1 MAKVRTL
8 FACKACGALQN
19 KWMGKCPD
27 CGAWDALE
35 AQRVEPKSKVDPRAA
50 AARAFV
56 NAAAVAEANEGPDAP
71 GTRRGGRGGGV
82 GADDAGGGIHL
93 EPLVPASPALPI
105 GEIETTGASTRIA
118 TGIAEFDR
126 VLGGGIVPA
135 SAILLGGDPGIGKST
150 LLLQAA
156 QALAARGHRTLYV
169 SSEESAQ
176 QVKLRASR
184 LSGTREGHRAE
195 GRVLRAEVAGP
206 KPSDSGL
213 RTPDPG
219 LSTTHLKLTEPLS
232 PPQCPVPSPQS
243 LPDLF
248 LLAETSLN
256 RITEQAARVLSD
268 ADAAKP
274 PVLIIDSVQMV
285 YKADLEAF
293 PGSLTQLRR
302 CCAELVYLA
311 KAAGVAVIL
320 VGHVTKDGQLAGP
333 RMLEHLVDAVLY
345 FEGDRHHAHRIVRS
359 VKNRFGSTLEL
370 GLFEMTDRGL
380 REAPDGVSVASLG
393 ADSPPRPGTV
403 VCPVLTGTRCLL
415 VELQALTATGFLGA
429 AKRKSSGLDPSR
441 LAMLIA
447 VLEQHGGLRLADR
460 DVFASAVGGVRVA
473 EPAADL
479 ALALAIAG
487 AHARRTAPAAS
498 VAVGEVGLAG
508 EVRSVSRLEQRL
520 RDAARL
526 GAKTAIIPA
535 AARRERLS
543 VPGLELV
550 YVKTVNDC
558 IGMLM

>member
-1 MAKVRTL
+1 MPKPRTL
-8 FACKACGALQN
+8 FACKACGGLQT

-56 NAAAVAEANEGPDAP
+56 HAAAVREANEGPDAN
-71 GTRRGGRGGGV
+71 GTNGTSRDL
-82 GADDAGGGIHL
+82 ALI
-93 EPLVPASPALPI
+93 EPLAPASPALPI
-105 GEIETTGASTRIA
+105 GEVQAGAAGERIA
-118 TGIAEFDR
+118 TGIGELDR

-184 LSGTREGHRAE
+184 LTAASGQ
-195 GRVLRAEVAGP
+195 VAG
-206 KPSDSGL
+206 DRGQTEGL
-213 RTPDPG
+213 RTRGAGLRPPDSAPGTTHPG
-219 LSTTHLKLTEPLS
+219 LRLTEPA
-232 PPQCPVPSPQS
+232 PTAAD
-243 LPDLF
+243 LPDLYV
-248 LLAETSLN
+248 LAETSLA
-256 RITEQAARVLSD
+256 RITEQAARVLVD
-268 ADAAKP
+268 GAGAEGGGGGAARP
-274 PVLIIDSVQMV
+274 AVMVIDSVQMV
-285 YKADLEAF
+285 YKADLDAF

-345 FEGDRHHAHRIVRS
+345 FEGDRHHAHRIVRA

-393 ADSPPRPGTV
+393 PDAPPRPGTV
-403 VCPVLTGTRCLL
+403 VCPVLTGSRCLM
-415 VELQALTATGFLGA
+415 VELQALTASGFLGA
-429 AKRKSSGLDPSR
+429 AKRKSSGLDPNR

-479 ALALAIAG
+479 ALLLAIAG
-487 AHARRTAPAAS
+487 AHARRTTPAAS
-498 VAVGEVGLAG
+498 IALGEVGLAG

-526 GAKTAIIPA
+526 GAKSAIVPA
-535 AARRERLS
+535 AAKRERFV

-550 YVKTVNDC
+550 YVKTVNEA